1 VKTGFVTDQIFPR
14 RVIEDLLHNSSEILR
29 NMSTPVVGANT
40 IFLPLKGPLEMMRKS
55 PLIFLYPPNV
65 EVSCGPHGCRVC
77 MASIE
82 KPQSKHRQLH

>member
-55 PLIFLYPPNV
+55 PLIFLYKSRNLNT
-65 EVSCGPHGCRVC
+65 VSSTNWL
-77 MASIE
+77 AAILQ
-82 KPQSKHRQLH
+82 KD